1 MIISLVKEETSQE
14 YDKKMTKKYGSIEKL
29 EKTFKKTPKNLLHV
43 DLVNWQF
50 LKENPEETIKFE
62 EIIMSDTLN
71 IGNNEI
77 ELLNIIKNE
86 NPKSIREIANKIK
99 KDPAN
104 TTNKINLLAKEGLI
118 SFKKGLKNS
127 KMPVLNYDKI
137 EIAI

>member
-1 MIISLVKEETSQE
+1 MIISLIKEETSEE
-14 YDKKMTKKYGSIEKL
+14 YNKRMEKKYGSIEKL

-50 LKENPEETIKFE
+50 LIENPEETIKFE
-62 EIIMSDTLN
+62 EIIISDTLN
-71 IGNNEI
+71 ISNNEI

-86 NPKSIREIANKIK
+86 SPKSVREIAHKIE

-104 TTNKINLLAKEGLI
+104 TTNKINQLAKEGLI

-127 KMPVLNYDKI
+127 KVPYLNYDKI